1 MKKEF
6 DLQKE
11 TIFLSDFECGKTQ
24 KIKIVFNKKEYFID
38 LDKNAC
44 DCIVTMYDN
53 ENSKYQS
60 NFFHHIIVKSDAMLS
75 KDVFENFVEIE
86 KAQNI
91 FQKFWRILK

>member
-11 TIFLSDFECGKTQ
+11 SIFLNDFESGKIQ
-24 KIKIVFNKKEYFID
+24 KIKIVLNKKEYFID

-53 ENSKYQS
+53 EDSKYKS
-60 NFFHHIIVKSDAMLS
+60 NFFHHIVVKSGAMLS
-75 KDVFENFVEIE
+75 KDVFENFIEIE
-86 KAQNI
+86 KAQDV
-91 FQKFWRILK
+91 FQKFWNILK

>member
-1 MKKEF
+1 MKKKF

-11 TIFLSDFECGKTQ
+11 NIFLNDFESGKIQ
-24 KIKIVFNKKEYFID
+24 KIKIVLDKKDYFID

-53 ENSKYQS
+53 EDSKYKS
-60 NFFHHIIVKSDAMLS
+60 NFFHHIVVKSGAMLS

-86 KAQNI
+86 KAQDV
-91 FQKFWRILK
+91 FQKFWNILK